1 LRDFNREWGLK
12 IFHFQCPMFG
22 FRVITFKPSTAR
34 EIALAILYQVEV
46 KKAYADLA
54 LDAELR
60 RSSLSPEDRALVTEL
75 VYGVLRWQKTLDWQL
90 EQVCTKP
97 LKKTTPWIRNI
108 LRLGAYQLLFLTRVP
123 GFAALNESVQLAK
136 KVGYPGSHNF
146 VNAVLRALDR
156 KRDQLS
162 FPELEENPVE
172 HIALKYSHPEW
183 LVKRW
188 ICRYGRDRTIRWCQ
202 ANNQPPDL
210 AIRINPLKTNPVAL
224 REELEKEAVT
234 VRPLPFD
241 LPGFT
246 LKDHPP
252 LATLSAYLQG
262 WFTVQDPGSML
273 ITRILDP
280 QPHETILDACAGLGT
295 KTTQMAEQMRDTGKI
310 LAVDLNASKIKLLQ
324 ENCRRLGITSV
335 TSRIGDI
342 TQLKDL
348 GEPSFH
354 RILVDAPCSGCG
366 VFRRHPESKWRV
378 TEEQIRRLQTLQLSL
393 LNAVVPFL
401 GSQGILVYSTC
412 TTEPEENE
420 EVIEKFFQ
428 IHTEF
433 QVEPVKE
440 YLPKSLTP
448 LVTEGPYLKT
458 YLYPEVFNGFFCVR
472 LRKR

>member
-1 LRDFNREWGLK
+1 MN
-12 IFHFQCPMFG
+12 P
-22 FRVITFKPSTAR
+22 FKPSTAR
-34 EIALAILYQVEV
+34 ELALAILYQVEV

-60 RSSLSPEDRALVTEL
+60 RSSLSPEDKALVTEL
-75 VYGVLRWQKTLDWQL
+75 VYGVLRWQKNLDWQL

-123 GFAALNESVQLAK
+123 GFAALNESVKLAK
-136 KVGYPGSHNF
+136 KVGYPGSHNL
-146 VNAVLRALDR
+146 VNAILRALDR
-156 KRDQLS
+156 ERNRLT
-162 FPELEENPVE
+162 FPDLEKDPVA
-172 HIALKYSHPEW
+172 HIAVKYSHPEW

-188 ICRYGRDRTIRWCQ
+188 IYRYGVDRTIRWCR

-210 AIRINPLKTNPVAL
+210 AIRMNPLKTDPVTL
-224 REELEKEAVT
+224 RKELEKEVT
-234 VRPLPFD
+234 TVIPLPFD
-241 LPGFT
+241 LPGFI

-252 LATLSAYLQG
+252 IATLSAYGLG

-295 KTTQMAEQMRDTGKI
+295 KTTQMAEQMKNTGTI
-310 LAVDLNASKIKLLQ
+310 LAVDLNASKIKLLE

-348 GEPSFH
+348 SGRSFH

-378 TEEQIRRLQTLQLSL
+378 TEEQILRLQSLQLTL
-393 LNAVVPFL
+393 LNAVAPL
-401 GSQGILVYSTC
+401 LASQGILVYSTC

-420 EVIEKFFQ
+420 EVVEKFLQ
-428 IHTEF
+428 TQSEF
-433 QVEPVKE
+433 QTEPVEE
-440 YLPKSLTP
+440 YLPRILSP
-448 LVTEGPYLKT
+448 LVTEGAYLKT
-458 YLYPEVFNGFFCVR
+458 YLYPEVFNGFFCAR
-472 LRKR
+472 LRKG